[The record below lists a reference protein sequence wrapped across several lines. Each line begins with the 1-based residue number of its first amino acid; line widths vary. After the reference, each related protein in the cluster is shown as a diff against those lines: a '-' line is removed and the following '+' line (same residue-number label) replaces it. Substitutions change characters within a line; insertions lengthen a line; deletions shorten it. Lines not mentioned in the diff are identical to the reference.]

1 MNENHQIILRILL
14 AATDPMTRQDIW
26 LAMTKEQR
34 DLFKGEIN
42 DLSKALDVLKV
53 KKGMIRNGLSVIEA
67 NKTLLTWVLTVQGRA
82 AITNL
87 TSMSSAEQPAP
98 ADTTPTTTP
107 TSTESP
113 QPTEPD
119 GLAALDGALAI
130 IRQAFITATAAKPA
144 ITPAQLAAYQN
155 TLAFGKSIALLANH
169 TEHADNFDALQDL
182 LQNQA

>member
-53 KKGMIRNGLSVIEA
+53 KKGLIRNGLSVIDA
-67 NKTLLTWVLTVQGRA
+67 NKTLLTWVLTVQGRT

-87 TSMSSAEQPAP
+87 PSMSSAEQP
-98 ADTTPTTTP
+98 TPTDTQP
-107 TSTESP
+107 TSQESP

-130 IRQAFITATAAKPA
+130 IRQAFIAAAAKPSL
-144 ITPAQLAAYQN
+144 TPTQLSAYQN

-169 TEHADNFDALQDL
+169 TEHADNFNALQDL
-182 LQNQA
+182 LQSQA